1 MSGQGLKLRGFTL
14 IELLVTLAILGLLA
28 SLAIP
33 VAQVA
38 QQRQQERQLRTALH
52 DIRHAIDAY
61 KAAADEGRIVKSGAG
76 NSYPESLELLVDGVT
91 DLTSP
96 KHAKLFFLRRLPRD
110 PFNPNT
116 ELSESQSWGKR
127 SYASEASDPREGAD
141 VYDIYSVSEKIGLNG
156 IAYRKW

>member
-1 MSGQGLKLRGFTL
+1 MSAQCFKMRGFTL

-38 QQRQQERQLRTALH
+38 QQRQQERQLRAALQE
-52 DIRHAIDAY
+52 IRHAIDAY
-61 KAAADEGRIVKSGAG
+61 KTAADEGRIVKSGTG
-76 NSYPESLELLVDGVT
+76 NSYPESLELLVEGVT
-91 DLTSP
+91 DLSSP
-96 KHAKLFFLRRLPRD
+96 KHAKIFFLRRLPRD

-116 ELSESQSWGKR
+116 ELSEALSWGKR

-141 VYDIYSVSEKIGLNG
+141 VYDIYSTSEKIGLNG